1 MNQALALIPRFFPSK
16 GLAFLWLP
24 AGLVAVVA
32 LLIVPM
38 PPIMLDLF
46 IATNLIIGVL
56 LLLAALYVVKPLD
69 FSTFPT
75 VLLITTL
82 FRIGISVA
90 TARMILTKAE
100 GGEIVHQFGVMVA
113 GGQLAVGLV
122 VFLII
127 SIVQFI
133 VVSKGAERV
142 AEVAARF
149 SLDAMPGKQLSIDSD
164 LRSGLL
170 SKDEAKAKRR
180 MLEQESKFNGSL
192 DGAMKFVK
200 GDAIVAIV
208 IVLINLLGG
217 LAVGMFSHGM
227 DAATALETY
236 AILSI
241 GDGLV
246 AQLPAFFSAIAAGL
260 LVTRTTDDETDRDLA
275 PAIAQQITGK
285 PHVMM
290 IAGGVSLLFGLIP
303 GFPTLIF
310 FSIGAVFISI
320 GLLKHPE
327 FGVPVRTRL
336 GMPQLTQK
344 VAMPVGQ
351 ARLEAPVQVAIEPL
365 QLKIGIAAEGEDY
378 ARLQELLVTTIAQLA
393 EKSGV
398 PLPSMHIV
406 ADDALP
412 ANGWSLSAFDAPL
425 GSGVSQADDVPMHV
439 ALLTEH
445 LLGRNLSLFL
455 GLQEVTDMLNRL
467 GDQYP
472 EVVKEAVRAVPT
484 GKIAEVLRL
493 LADEGVPLRNLRDA
507 IEALA
512 DIGQYER
519 EAPPMA
525 ERTRIAMR
533 RHLIAPLCD
542 DGRLRVLMVGSEL
555 EAIIRE
561 TLTEVDGQMRL
572 AINPMQMRAMIGLL
586 SDQVRESGARV
597 ILTSQD
603 LRRPLRLM
611 IAADLPDIAIV
622 SFNELN
628 PSVPLDIVG
637 EMNRAPDA
645 LPNDVPPHMAP
656 DTATGQTPAQTPAEY
671 AQ

>member
-1 MNQALALIPRFFPSK
+1 VNKAIALIPRYFPAK

-38 PPIMLDLF
+38 PPVVLDMF
-46 IATNLIIGVL
+46 IAMNLIIGVL
-56 LLLAALYVVKPLD
+56 LLLSALYVVKPLD

-82 FRIGISVA
+82 FRIGISVS
-90 TARMILTKAE
+90 TARMVLTEADA
-100 GGEIVHQFGVMVA
+100 GSIVTQFGEMVA

-133 VVSKGAERV
+133 VISKGAERV

-170 SKDEAKAKRR
+170 TKEEAKQKRR
-180 MLEQESKFNGSL
+180 TLEQESKFNGSL

-217 LAVGMFSHGM
+217 LAVGMFSKGM

-246 AQLPAFFSAIAAGL
+246 AQLPAFFSAVAAGL
-260 LVTRTTDDETDRDLA
+260 LVTRTTDDELDRDLA
-275 PAIAQQITGK
+275 PAIAQQIGGK
-285 PHVMM
+285 PHVLF
-290 IAGGVSLLFGLIP
+290 IAGGISVLFGLIP

-310 FSIGAVFISI
+310 FSIAVVFLGI
-320 GLLKHPE
+320 GLMKHPLL
-327 FGVPVRTRL
+327 GVRIRDKIGL
-336 GMPQLTQK
+336 PQ
-344 VAMPVGQ
+344 VSDIAAMPVGQ
-351 ARLEAPVQVAIEPL
+351 SRLAAPVQTAIEPL
-365 QLKIGIAAEGEDY
+365 QLKLGIPNNNDDY
-378 ARLQELLVTTIAQLA
+378 QRLNAQLT
-393 EKSGV
+393 EIIVNLSERSGI
-398 PLPSMHIV
+398 PLPSMHIIAG
-406 ADDALP
+406 ADGVMP
-412 ANGWSLSAFDAPL
+412 ANGWSLSAYDAPL
-425 GSGVSQADDVPMHV
+425 GSGISQADDVPRHV

-445 LLGRNLSLFL
+445 LLERNLSLFL

-493 LADEGVPLRNLRDA
+493 LADERVPLRNMRDA

-519 EAPPMA
+519 EAVPMA

-533 RHLIAPLCD
+533 RHLIAPLCE
-542 DGRLRVLMVGSEL
+542 DGRLKALMVGSAL
-555 EAIIRE
+555 EDIIRA

-572 AINPMQMRAMIGLL
+572 AINPMQMRAMIALL
-586 SDQVRESGARV
+586 ADQVRATGARV

-611 IAADLPDIAIV
+611 IAGDLPDISII

-637 EMNRAPDA
+637 ELNRAPDSLA
-645 LPNDVPPHMAP
+645 H
-656 DTATGQTPAQTPAEY
+656 DTQPEY
-671 AQ
+671 AE

>member
-1 MNQALALIPRFFPSK
+1 MNRALELIPRFFPSK
-16 GLAFLWLP
+16 SLAFLWLP

-38 PPIMLDLF
+38 PPVALDMF
-46 IATNLIIGVL
+46 IAMNLIISVL
-56 LLLAALYVVKPLD
+56 LLLSAIYVVKPLD

-82 FRIGISVA
+82 FRIGISVSA
-90 TARMILTKAE
+90 ARMVLTEAHA
-100 GGEIVHQFGVMVA
+100 GSIITQFGEMVA

-122 VFLII
+122 VFFII

-133 VVSKGAERV
+133 VISKGAERV

-170 SKDEAKAKRR
+170 TKDEAKQKRR
-180 MLEQESKFNGSL
+180 TLEQESKFNGSL

-217 LAVGMFSHGM
+217 LAVGMFSKGM

-246 AQLPAFFSAIAAGL
+246 AQLPAFFSAVAAGL
-260 LVTRTTDDETDRDLA
+260 LVTRSTDDEHDRDLA
-275 PAIAQQITGK
+275 PAIAEQIAGK
-285 PHVMM
+285 PHVLL
-290 IAGGVSLLFGLIP
+290 IAGGISVLFGLIP

-310 FSIGAVFISI
+310 FSIALVFLGT
-320 GLLKHPE
+320 GLMKHPTIGGQIRE
-327 FGVPVRTRL
+327 KVGLPQITEKVVMPIGQSRL
-336 GMPQLTQK
+336 
-344 VAMPVGQ
+344 A
-351 ARLEAPVQVAIEPL
+351 APVQTAIEPL
-365 QLKIGIAAEGEDY
+365 QLKVSMANIGEDY
-378 ARLQELLVTTIAQLA
+378 ERLNSELTGIVSRLS
-393 EKSGV
+393 ERSGV
-398 PLPSMHIV
+398 PLPSMHV
-406 ADDALP
+406 VVDAEGTLP
-412 ANGWSLSAFDAPL
+412 DNGWSLCAYDAPL
-425 GSGVSQADDVPMHV
+425 GSGVSQADDVPRHI

-445 LLGRNLSLFL
+445 LLERNLSLFL

-493 LADEGVPLRNLRDA
+493 LADERVPLRNMRDA

-519 EAPPMA
+519 EAVPMV

-533 RHLIAPLCD
+533 RHLIAPLCE
-542 DGRLRVLMVGSEL
+542 DGRLKALMVGSAL
-555 EAIIRE
+555 EDIIRE

-572 AINPMQMRAMIGLL
+572 AINPMQMQAMIALL
-586 SDQVRESGARV
+586 SDQVRASGARV

-611 IAADLPDIAIV
+611 VAGDLPEISII

-637 EMNRAPDA
+637 ELNRAPDS
-645 LPNDVPPHMAP
+645 LGHNV
-656 DTATGQTPAQTPAEY
+656 QAEY
-671 AQ
+671 AE